1 MDIHIREYQ
10 PGDAAAVRQCVV
22 ALQEHERTIDP
33 RLRPGE
39 AMADAYCEQIHA
51 RCRRADGKIFVAEQ
65 DGVVVGFVAVLARET
80 FKELDEPTGSY
91 AFISDLVVLA
101 PYRRGG
107 IGRKLLARAEAF
119 AREAGARELRI
130 GVLARNVEALRLYQA
145 AEFTPHLEVLAKR
158 ITPL

>member
-1 MDIHIREYQ
+1 MDLRIREYE
-10 PGDAAAVRQCVV
+10 PNDAAALRQCVV

-39 AMADAYCEQIHA
+39 TMADAYCEQIHA
-51 RCRRADGKIFVAEQ
+51 RCRDADGRVFVAEQ
-65 DGVVVGFVAVLARET
+65 DGDVIGFVAVLARET

-107 IGRKLLARAEAF
+107 IGRKLLARAEGF
-119 AREAGARELRI
+119 ARAEGAHEIRI
-130 GVLARNVEALRLYQA
+130 GVLVRNAAARRLYLA
-145 AEFTPHLEVLAKR
+145 AEFTPHLEVLSKR
-158 ITPL
+158 WPA